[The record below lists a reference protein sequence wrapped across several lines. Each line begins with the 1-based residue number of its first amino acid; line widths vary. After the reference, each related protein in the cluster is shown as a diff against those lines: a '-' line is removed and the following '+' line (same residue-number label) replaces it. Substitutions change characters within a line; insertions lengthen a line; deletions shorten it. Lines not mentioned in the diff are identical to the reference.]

1 MVSVEAPV
9 TIDAL
14 YATRVRTAGG
24 WLVELAGSGDPAAL
38 AKSLM
43 PKGERIEVYD
53 AARGQMRIAVL
64 EDSRLKAAL
73 YISKT
78 GGLPSREWLAA
89 QLEAADAPS
98 TVALLA
104 ARPAKPAADRGPL
117 LSVRPEDTPVGHE
130 SVTPGTSP
138 WIPVP

>member
-43 PKGERIEVYD
+43 HKGERIEVYD

-64 EDSRLKAAL
+64 EASRLKAAL

-78 GGLPSREWLAA
+78 GGLPSRDWLAA
-89 QLEAADAPS
+89 QLDA
-98 TVALLA
+98 VDAIGRA
-104 ARPAKPAADRGPL
+104 Q
-117 LSVRPEDTPVGHE
+117 V
-130 SVTPGTSP
+130 
-138 WIPVP
+138 